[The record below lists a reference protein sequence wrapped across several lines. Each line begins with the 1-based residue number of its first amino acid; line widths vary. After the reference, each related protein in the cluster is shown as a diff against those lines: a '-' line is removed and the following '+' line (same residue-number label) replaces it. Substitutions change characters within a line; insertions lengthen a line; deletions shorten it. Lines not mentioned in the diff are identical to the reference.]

1 MFREDQSVMILTSA
15 SFTPKSKCIILLW
28 WTKFSTRSCTST
40 IPRFSP
46 ILLTR
51 CFKKWARSDP
61 VLEFW
66 MGFFIASKTTV
77 TTDNNRRGIG
87 WENIFMKLARLR
99 LEIAQVKVHHGI
111 VGSVCGSAMLH
122 EFHFSSSVRF
132 RFKLGKWQR
141 SLGSWTLQSPNKT
154 LKN

>member
-1 MFREDQSVMILTSA
+1 MSLTSA
-15 SFTPKSKCIILLW
+15 SFTARKSKCIILLW

-40 IPRFSP
+40 IRRFSP

-51 CFKKWARSDP
+51 SQGVSKNEARSDP
-61 VLEFW
+61 ALEFW

-99 LEIAQVKVHHGI
+99 LEIEQVKVHHDI
-111 VGSVCGSAMLH
+111 VGSVCGCTILH

-132 RFKLGKWQR
+132 RFKLGVVTKK
-141 SLGSWTLQSPNKT
+141 SWFTIPTIPQ
-154 LKN
+154 